1 MTRSSDYGS
10 WRGYHS
16 YTERKV
22 RVIAERLLSVQQVA
36 DMLNVSPETV
46 KRYARSGEL
55 DSVRLGY
62 HTIRF
67 RPDAVAAFV
76 VARERRQ
83 RRPPPPSGRS

>member
-1 MTRSSDYGS
+1 
-10 WRGYHS
+10 
-16 YTERKV
+16 
-22 RVIAERLLSVQQVA
+22 
-36 DMLNVSPETV
+36 MLNVSTETV

-83 RRPPPPSGRS
+83 RRPPPSGRS